1 IPVDNENRACA
12 VIEKDSETS
21 SGDWLLLNLNMDET
35 FVRIDNRLV
44 HGQILE
50 GWVPFLGVSR
60 IVVVDDEVAGD
71 IFRETVIKMAVPYD
85 IEVIV
90 FSVDEFACDYHYG
103 DNDGKRAIILFQNIA
118 DAHRAYRL
126 GFRFGELN
134 IGNIHFESDRVCCS
148 SSIYLNRKDIADLE
162 FLAGEGVHIE
172 LRSVP
177 RDRPVEFI
185 SVMKKIDS

>member
-1 IPVDNENRACA
+1 MLNRH
-12 VIEKDSETS
+12 
-21 SGDWLLLNLNMDET
+21 MDAT

-50 GWVPFLGVSR
+50 GWVPFLKASR

-71 IFRETVIKMAVPYD
+71 VFRETVIKMAVPYD

-90 FSVDEFACDYHYG
+90 FSVDEFSSDYRYG
-103 DNDGKRAIILFQNIA
+103 NNDGKRAIILFQNIA
-118 DAHRAYRL
+118 DAFRAYRS

-134 IGNIHFESDRVCCS
+134 IGNIHFESDRICCS
-148 SSIYLNRKDIADLE
+148 SSIYLNREDMADLE
-162 FLAGEGVHIE
+162 FLARDGVHIE

-185 SVMKKIDS
+185 TVMKKIDGQLSPGRDKQRKW